1 MSTDILIKLFSS
13 GTLVKMM
20 RLFLFNPEEPFA
32 IDDIIKR
39 TRSKREDVKYEAKLL
54 SDVGFLKSRVFYKEA
69 AQRSA
74 KTKRKTRKKKV
85 RGLVLDQSFQYLPQL
100 RALLVNEHLL
110 DDAEMKKRLRKVGTV
125 KLAIATGVFVQ
136 EQDARLDLLVVAD
149 KVKPALL
156 HGVVKDLEALIGSEL
171 RYTLLSS
178 EDFRFRLSV
187 RDRLLRDVLE
197 HTYTVLINTYKNLPL
212 PKDGLL

>member
-20 RLFLFNPEEPFA
+20 RLFLFNPEEPFD
-32 IDDIIKR
+32 IDDIMER
-39 TRSKREDVKYEAKLL
+39 TRSQRSDIQYEAKLL
-54 SDVGFLKSRVFYKEA
+54 EDVGFLKRRIFYKEPN
-69 AQRSA
+69 
-74 KTKRKTRKKKV
+74 TKSSKGKKKSRKKKTK
-85 RGLVLDQSFQYLPQL
+85 GFMLDPSFQYLPQL

-110 DDAEMKKRLRKVGTV
+110 DDGAMKKRLKKAGTV

-136 EQDARLDLLVVAD
+136 EEDARLDMLVVAD
-149 KVKPALL
+149 KVKPAAL
-156 HGVVKDLEALIGSEL
+156 HAVVKDLEALIGSEL